1 MSVVGAAGGTALVGL
16 LLFAAAVPAA
26 AQRLDL
32 GITPA
37 SIVIPTGD
45 PDSVPVVSSAP
56 AIVEYRVRQNDSN
69 PWVLTV
75 LASGDL
81 VSGAATIAISD
92 VTWVATP
99 SPPFRNGTLSSSVAQ
114 TVAAGTGSV
123 PRPTSGSITFRLP
136 NSWTYDAGIYTQSLV
151 FTLSAP

>member
-1 MSVVGAAGGTALVGL
+1 MSVVRAAAGATLGL
-16 LLFAAAVPAA
+16 LLVAAPVPAA

-32 GITPA
+32 GVTPA

-99 SPPFRNGTLSSSVAQ
+99 APPFRNGTLSSSVAQ
-114 TVAAGTGSV
+114 TVASGTGSV
-123 PRPTSGSITFRLP
+123 PRPTSGSITFRLT